1 MAKSGDDWA
10 LYADHRAHFT
20 EGLLSCAR
28 QLGGRL
34 CLLGAGQC
42 NDVDLERLA
51 ETFSEIH
58 LVDIDSAALAR
69 AVARQPPSVR
79 ARLHRHAPI
88 DLSGLSKRLKKW
100 KAAGPTPAGLEASA
114 ASALLS
120 IVASLSGPFDVVAS
134 ACVLTQMSFH
144 LRDVLGENHP
154 MLAPVRLSLV
164 ATHLSSLVGLTK
176 VGGVSL
182 FASDLTSSSFYPVG
196 EILPD
201 GNLRDA
207 MNKIVETGRF
217 YHAANPHLI
226 RDVLSRHE
234 GHRVGEPEWL
244 DPWIWTGSHGR
255 TYLVYALRFERIV

>member
-1 MAKSGDDWA
+1 MATSSDEWA

-20 EGLLSCAR
+20 EALLSSVLR
-28 QLGGRL
+28 QGGRI
-34 CLLGAGQC
+34 CLLGAGNC

-51 ETFSEIH
+51 ATFSEIH

-69 AVARQPPSVR
+69 AAARQPPSVR
-79 ARLHRHAPI
+79 ALLHRHAPV

-100 KAAGPTPAGLEASA
+100 KAAAPTLAGVEASA
-114 ASALLS
+114 ASAVRS

-144 LRDVLGENHP
+144 LRDVLGESHP
-154 MLAPVRLSLV
+154 MLAALRISLV
-164 ATHLSSLVGLTK
+164 ATHLGTLAGLTK

-182 FASDLTSSSFYPVG
+182 LASDLTSSNFYPVG
-196 EILPD
+196 ELSPD
-201 GNLRDA
+201 GDLRDA

-226 RDVLSRHE
+226 RDVLARYE
-234 GHRVGEPEWL
+234 GERVGEPEWL
-244 DPWIWTGSHGR
+244 DPWIWTGAHSR
-255 TYLVYALRFERIV
+255 TYLVYALRFQRIV

>member
-1 MAKSGDDWA
+1 MAARGDEWA

-20 EGLLSCAR
+20 EGLLSSA
-28 QLGGRL
+28 GRPGASL

-51 ETFSEIH
+51 ATFSEIH

-69 AVARQPPSVR
+69 AVARQSPSVR
-79 ARLHRHAPI
+79 ARLHRHAPV
-88 DLSGLSKRLKKW
+88 DLSGLSKRMKKW
-100 KAAGPTPAGLEASA
+100 KAAAPTPAGLEASA
-114 ASALLS
+114 ASALQS
-120 IVASLSGPFDVVAS
+120 IVASLPGPFDVVGS

-144 LRDVLGENHP
+144 LRDSLGENHP
-154 MLAPVRLSLV
+154 MLASIRLSLV
-164 ATHLSSLVGLTK
+164 ATHLGTLVGLTK

-182 FASDLTSSSFYPVG
+182 LASDLTSSNFYPVG
-196 EILPD
+196 ELSSED
-201 GNLRDA
+201 NLRDA

-217 YHAANPHLI
+217 YHAANPHLV
-226 RDVLSRHE
+226 RDVLARHE

-255 TYLVYALRFERIV
+255 TYLVYALRFQRIG

>member
-1 MAKSGDDWA
+1 MAKSGDDWT
-10 LYADHRAHFT
+10 LYADHRDHFT
-20 EGLLSCAR
+20 EALLSSAR
-28 QLGGRL
+28 QLGGSL

-79 ARLHRHAPI
+79 ARLQRHAPI

-114 ASALLS
+114 ASALRS

-154 MLAPVRLSLV
+154 MLASVRLSLV
-164 ATHLSSLVGLTK
+164 ATHLGTLVGLTK

-182 FASDLTSSSFYPVG
+182 LASDLTSSSFYPVG
-196 EILPD
+196 EMSPES
-201 GNLRDA
+201 NLRDA

-226 RDVLSRHE
+226 RDVLARHE
-234 GHRVGEPEWL
+234 GQRVGEPEWL

-255 TYLVYALRFERIV
+255 TYLVYALRFQRIV